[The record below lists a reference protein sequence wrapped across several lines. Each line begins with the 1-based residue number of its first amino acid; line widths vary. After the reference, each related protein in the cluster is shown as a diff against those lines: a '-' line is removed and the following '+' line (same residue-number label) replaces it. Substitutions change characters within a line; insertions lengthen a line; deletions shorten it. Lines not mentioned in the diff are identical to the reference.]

1 MTLLPRPTIN
11 YELPAAKR
19 QSDIHQGFEDAHW
32 WRASGVKLAKAGSI
46 VLLAL
51 FALTLASA
59 YFGVGVSDSVSVID
73 SNVIY
78 PTRTSVVAHTE
89 DRR

>member
-11 YELPAAKR
+11 YEIPVSQK

-51 FALTLASA
+51 LGLTLASA
-59 YFGVGVSDSVSVID
+59 YFGVGVSD
-73 SNVIY
+73 NNTIY

-89 DRR
+89 DRE